1 MTTKQQARINKST
14 LLNPYFRLS
23 EIMPMNGTATESN
36 DTVLQ
41 ASLRQIAAAANLEVA
56 RTGNPISNAEPLSE
70 PQIMEPIQL
79 SFIRQIS
86 HFFID
91 PFGLLQR
98 VVINSRL
105 PPLVAEFSF
114 FVILSLTALWDII
127 LLILIFLL
135 AWRVLLAIGYVI
147 KKLSWFICCMASG
160 QNQTTLKQFLRNK
173 RPRRENAR
181 DDLNMKL
188 TI

>member
-1 MTTKQQARINKST
+1 
-14 LLNPYFRLS
+14 
-23 EIMPMNGTATESN
+23 MNGTTTESN

-41 ASLRQIAAAANLEVA
+41 ASLRPIAASANLEVA
-56 RTGNPISNAEPLSE
+56 RTGTPISNGEPLSE

-79 SFIRQIS
+79 PFIRQIS
-86 HFFID
+86 QFFID

-127 LLILIFLL
+127 LVILMSLL

-160 QNQTTLKQFLRNK
+160 QNQITLKQLLRNQ
-173 RPRRENAR
+173 RLRREKAR
-181 DDLNMKL
+181 DGLNIKS